1 MVQCSFEFCRKSAE
15 YNGNSPSIPCV
26 ILCYIKLRNVDRN
39 NHQLLHEPDRYHVTA
54 LHLAAEKGHARS
66 AEEMLSWGANV
77 HCRDDREMTPL
88 HLAAQH
94 DRVE

>member
-1 MVQCSFEFCRKSAE
+1 MWIVQTNRLSS
-15 YNGNSPSIPCV
+15 S
-26 ILCYIKLRNVDRN
+26 RN

-66 AEEMLSWGANV
+66 AEEMLSRGANV
-77 HCRDDREMTPL
+77 HCRDDQEMTPL

-94 DRVE
+94 GRVE